1 MSRFPLH
8 RILGISFIV
17 LALPA
22 LAIACMWDYD
32 TIRMERS
39 RFPTVLE
46 LITGK
51 FLRHSPEYYRWRI
64 ADREKRLKES
74 PNDLAIMDD
83 LAVAYDKLGESQK
96 AVDLAR
102 KQLELKP
109 DRYETRSNLATFLFH
124 VGKLEES
131 LAMVDSALAINPNAH
146 FGREKYQK
154 SLTEYV
160 LKRREDGQSS
170 LPLANVFID
179 EKVKPD
185 QDPAL
190 YQVNVEAS
198 FDSHLAK
205 SGSTLRSTLEERAHA
220 VKGIA
225 GMLRFA
231 RHDSPILLEA
241 LGSVLSS
248 NVNYPKDD
256 AKLLAA
262 RCYIAASEAVSDPN
276 SRRNYR
282 ALASSALNE
291 QVRPGTHEQLT
302 LAEVESAFKKE
313 QAEGKAWY
321 AELLAKE
328 RGWIESRANPDEEF
342 AKLYAA
348 DPELSGMDEKD
359 PMPYEKK
366 LTIGLL
372 TIAVTIGIGLIALL
386 SFIVCFFWRKTRPSA
401 I

>member
-1 MSRFPLH
+1 M
-8 RILGISFIV
+8 

-74 PNDLAIMDD
+74 PNDLALMDD

-160 LKRREDGQSS
+160 LKRRKDGQSS

-198 FDSHLAK
+198 FASHLQK
-205 SGSTLRSTLEERAHA
+205 PRISSGHWEERTEA

-231 RHDSPILLEA
+231 QHDSPILLEA

-248 NVNYPKDD
+248 DVDYPKDD
-256 AKLLAA
+256 AKLLAT

-291 QVRPGTHEQLT
+291 QVRPGTQDQLT
-302 LAEVESAFKKE
+302 LAEVETAFKKE

-328 RGWIESRANPDEEF
+328 RGWIAGGANPDEEF
-342 AKLYAA
+342 AKLYASDPA
-348 DPELSGMDEKD
+348 LSETNENDPESASKKN
-359 PMPYEKK
+359 PYS
-366 LTIGLL
+366 LTKISNLMILGLL
-372 TIAVTIGIGLIALL
+372 AIMVILIVVYLRQ
-386 SFIVCFFWRKTRPSA
+386 SRNPSRSR
-401 I
+401 